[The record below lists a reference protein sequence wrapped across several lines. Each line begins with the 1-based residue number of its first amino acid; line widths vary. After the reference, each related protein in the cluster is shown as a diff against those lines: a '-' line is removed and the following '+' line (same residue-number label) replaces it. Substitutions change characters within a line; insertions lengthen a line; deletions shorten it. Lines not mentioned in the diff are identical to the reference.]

1 MDEIFGRE
9 ITRVSLGNHSKF
21 MSNWDP
27 AKSQREERKKKLT
40 KMINRQQ
47 QIDDYLYDKQ
57 GVHLASGKDICDC
70 LEENCPGCW
79 LPCKR
84 CKSTKCSFECRNRR
98 RFVVLEVKDEEAEDE
113 ENDNREKN
121 IRKWK
126 YEIEPKIH
134 FK

>member
-27 AKSQREERKKKLT
+27 AKSQREERKKRLT

>member
-98 RFVVLEVKDEEAEDE
+98 RFVVLEVRDEEAEDE

>member
-40 KMINRQQ
+40 KMNNRQQ

-98 RFVVLEVKDEEAEDE
+98 RFVVLEVRDEEAEDE

>member
-27 AKSQREERKKKLT
+27 AKSQREERKKRLT

-126 YEIEPKIH
+126 YEIESKIH

>member
-70 LEENCPGCW
+70 LEDNCPGCW